1 MLIIRYHHSDYLLW
15 LIITLNI
22 FYISNNPLSTFTTC
36 RILGACQV
44 FPQALPLLRHRPQEY
59 ITFMSK
65 ADFLL
70 SYKAQIL

>member
-1 MLIIRYHHSDYLLW
+1 MLIIHYHHSDYLLW

-44 FPQALPLLRHRPQEY
+44 FSPSPSFIKTQTSRVHNLYVEG
-59 ITFMSK
+59 
-65 ADFLL
+65 
-70 SYKAQIL
+70 

>member
-1 MLIIRYHHSDYLLW
+1 MLIIHYHHSDYLLW

-44 FPQALPLLRHRPQEY
+44 FPPSPSFIKTQTSRVHNLYVEG
-59 ITFMSK
+59 
-65 ADFLL
+65 
-70 SYKAQIL
+70 